1 MKMWKDT
8 RQVLLHVATN
18 KLLGVDYT
26 LTFAAVMD
34 LGIVKVILVL
44 SRRWNVPAQHGDILS
59 AYVKAEKEK
68 DLDIYMNVPCG
79 MQDAQDVLKQLGVD
93 NAKRTALLL
102 KSHFTVLSKLDD
114 YGANC
119 YIQS

>member
-1 MKMWKDT
+1 MTDADENVEGYKAS
-8 RQVLLHVATN
+8 LVACGN
-18 KLLGVDYT
+18 KQLLGVDYT

-102 KSHFTVLSKLDD
+102 KKSF
-114 YGANC
+114 YGFKQAGRL
-119 YIQS
+119 